1 MPPRCTVC
9 GVGDYYSPEHRA
21 QCLMCSDAWWREHHP
36 RATVAICGAMALG
49 FLLLIIFVVS
59 S

>member
-1 MPPRCTVC
+1 MKFRELL
-9 GVGDYYSPEHRA
+9 DRSPEHRA